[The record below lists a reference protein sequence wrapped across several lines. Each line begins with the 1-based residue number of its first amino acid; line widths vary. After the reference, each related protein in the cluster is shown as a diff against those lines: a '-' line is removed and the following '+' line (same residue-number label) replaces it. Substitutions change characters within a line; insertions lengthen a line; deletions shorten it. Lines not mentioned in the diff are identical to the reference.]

1 MKKQFTDMRIEY
13 STQLSEIE
21 SEFER
26 ERAGLLKQ
34 NEEEI
39 KQLFAKHQATEEKF
53 LKMKTEQEE
62 AQSADLEN

>member
-1 MKKQFTDMRIEY
+1 MRIEY